1 MRPCCAAFQPRAAGR
16 RGFTLIE
23 AALVTVI
30 IGVGVAAMLELLA
43 AGTLSNR
50 EGASA
55 TVAVNLARNIREMS
69 LGLAFAD
76 PANPAHW
83 GLENGET
90 VLAAD
95 DIDDLDG
102 AVFSPPIDAVRT
114 RLDDLAGWE
123 QRITVRSVDPDRLTL
138 VVPSGSTP
146 ASRVTVEIWHR
157 GRKVYAASWHVFDA
171 EQ

>member
-1 MRPCCAAFQPRAAGR
+1 MRASCAAFQPHAAAR

-30 IGVGVAAMLELLA
+30 IGVGVTAMLELLA

-50 EGASA
+50 EGANA

-76 PANPAHW
+76 PTTPTHW
-83 GLENGET
+83 GLETGET
-90 VLAAD
+90 ALTAD

-102 AVFSPPIDAVRT
+102 AVFSPPIDAVRK
-114 RLDDLAGWE
+114 RLVDLAAWE
-123 QRITVRSVDPDRLTL
+123 QRITVRSVDPNRLTL

-146 ASRVTVEIWHR
+146 ASQVTVEIRHR
-157 GRKVYAASWHVFDA
+157 GRTVYTASWHVFDA
-171 EQ
+171 DQ